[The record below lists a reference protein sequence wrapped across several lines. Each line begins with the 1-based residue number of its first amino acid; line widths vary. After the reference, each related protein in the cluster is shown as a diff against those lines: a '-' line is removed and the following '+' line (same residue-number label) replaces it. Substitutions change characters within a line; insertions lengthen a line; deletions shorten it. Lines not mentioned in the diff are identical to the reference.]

1 MLALK
6 GMKKRS
12 LLVRFL
18 IWRIKHV
25 NDRQFMMFLSVIVG
39 VSVGIAAIIIK
50 NAVRIIEYLLT
61 HGFTTDYQN
70 YLYFIYP
77 SIGLL
82 LTVLFIKFVLKKRVG
97 HGIPSV
103 LHAISR
109 TNGYMKVHNT
119 YSSIITSALTV
130 GFGGSVGLEGPTVAT
145 GGAIGS
151 NIGRLLHLNY
161 KKITLLLGCACAGA
175 MAAIFK
181 APIAAVVFALEVIML
196 DLTMASIVPLLI
208 ASATAA
214 LTSYLF
220 LGQTVLYNFEIRE
233 AFVIGDI
240 HFYIILGIIT
250 GLVSVYFTRMYMYIT
265 SLFDRVKSWQIK
277 LIIGGFTLGIL
288 IFLFP
293 SLYGEGYEAINK
305 ALNGSSSYLFEN
317 SLYYHLNDNLIFVL
331 VLLLI
336 VALLKVVAT
345 SITFGSGGIGG
356 IFAPS
361 LFMGSNLGLFF
372 ARFMNYFDA
381 NISERNFALVGMAGL
396 IAGVIHA
403 PLTSIFLIAEITGGY
418 ELFMPLMIV
427 ATISYA
433 TVKFFE
439 PNSVYTI
446 QLAKRGELMTHH
458 KDKAILSLMRIDK
471 LIETD
476 FKKVDYD
483 ASLGDL
489 VELIK
494 QSKRNV
500 FPVLDKEGNLKGIV
514 HLNNIRQQIFNPEL
528 YNEIYVKDIM
538 HIPHNE
544 VDPDDSMEAVAKQI
558 QDSGHFNI
566 PVVKNGKYIGFV
578 SRANVFSSY
587 RRMLR
592 YFSED

>member
-1 MLALK
+1 
-6 GMKKRS
+6 MKKRS

-25 NDRQFMMFLSVIVG
+25 DDRQFMMFLSVIVG
-39 VSVGIAAIIIK
+39 ISVGLAAIIIK

-61 HGFTTDYQN
+61 HFFTTDYQN

-77 SIGLL
+77 AIGLL
-82 LTVLFIKFVLKKRVG
+82 LTVLFIKYVLKRRVG

-109 TNGYMKVHNT
+109 KNGNMKVHNT

-151 NIGRLLHLNY
+151 NLGRLLHLNY
-161 KKITLLLGCACAGA
+161 KRVTLLLGCACAGA

-181 APIAAVVFALEVIML
+181 APIAAVIFALEVIML

-220 LGQTVLYNFEIRE
+220 LGQTVIYNFEILE
-233 AFVIGDI
+233 PFVIADL
-240 HFYIILGIIT
+240 HFYIILGVIT
-250 GLVSVYFTRMYMYIT
+250 ALVSVYFTRMYMYIT
-265 SLFDRVKSWQIK
+265 SLFDKMSNWMLR
-277 LIIGGFTLGIL
+277 LLIGGFTLGVL

-293 SLYGEGYEAINK
+293 SLYGEGYEAINT
-305 ALNGSSSYLFEN
+305 ALNGNITYLFEN
-317 SLYYHLNDNLIFVL
+317 SFYFYLNENLIFVL
-331 VLLLI
+331 ILLLL

-361 LFMGSNLGLFF
+361 LFMGANLGLFF
-372 ARFMNYFDA
+372 ANLMNYFDA

-433 TVKFFE
+433 TVKYFE

-458 KDKAILSLMRIDK
+458 KDKAILSLMKIDK

-514 HLNNIRQQIFNPEL
+514 HLNNIRQQIFSPEL
-528 YNEIYVKDIM
+528 YQEILVKDIM

-544 VDPDDSMEAVAKQI
+544 VDPDDSMESVAKQI